1 MSRRKRGTQLATA
14 QPTIEGEVLPPES
27 GPVEAF
33 TFGDPA
39 PVLDSREILDYL
51 ECWANGRWF
60 ETPMSMDGLAKTTRA
75 SVYLQSGLN
84 FKRNML
90 ARTFVPH
97 RLLSRQAF
105 EQFALD
111 WLWCGN
117 CYLEKRN
124 NMLRNTMGLLPP
136 LAKYMRRGVDME
148 TYYQVR
154 GWKDEH
160 EFAPGSICHLR
171 EADINQEIYGLPEW
185 LAALQSALLNE
196 SATLFRRKYYN
207 NGSHAGFILYMTD
220 AAQNEADVDS
230 LRKALKDSKG
240 PGNFRQPVRVFAER

>member
-1 MSRRKRGTQLATA
+1 M
-14 QPTIEGEVLPPES
+14 
-27 GPVEAF
+27 
-33 TFGDPA
+33 
-39 PVLDSREILDYL
+39 LDSREILDYL
-51 ECWANGRWF
+51 ECWASGRWF

-105 EQFALD
+105 EQFSLD

-171 EADINQEIYGLPEW
+171 EADINQEI
-185 LAALQSALLNE
+185 
-196 SATLFRRKYYN
+196 
-207 NGSHAGFILYMTD
+207 
-220 AAQNEADVDS
+220 
-230 LRKALKDSKG
+230 
-240 PGNFRQPVRVFAER
+240 